1 MKIQVNGKIKI
12 LVLVAQVQIE
22 NSVSNLTS
30 YSERK
35 KECYRKDNILQF
47 RDSIDPNL
55 HLLEKLIGCFF

>member
-35 KECYRKDNILQF
+35 KRMLQE
-47 RDSIDPNL
+47 R
-55 HLLEKLIGCFF
+55 